1 MSLKDSHKIIHF
13 IIGIIA
19 SCTISPF
26 IVPSAIAEP
35 LKKLPN
41 TVWEKEFGDG
51 NFGYEPISLAMSGD
65 REILIAA
72 KAHIP
77 PGEDASDITG
87 RSALWFWRIDQNGK
101 KILEK
106 LIELPKTILMN
117 GKTVEVNTDS
127 SNVTGMCSLENGD
140 SLLVIEL
147 VPGYPWIVRIN
158 KTGKQTLTKELTGP
172 KRQVSFSK
180 IIHSTDEKY
189 LLIGHESFDSFMMQI
204 DKEGNILWEKKRDR
218 GNKEIIV
225 DGLRTD
231 KNEFILVE
239 NSAERNGPF
248 RVGPSFVWVSKY
260 DGKGV
265 LKSEISFPGRYG
277 HIARSSN
284 GNYAVVFDAGDSGS
298 QDIRIALFSSDLKE
312 LWRSQVLRIRSGFS
326 DFKIAAAPS
335 GGFWVVGSYGL
346 KQFSLSI
353 IKIDITGKNVIEV
366 LDSERISSNY
376 YLVSSGNEFYIAYTA
391 YKELEQ
397 RRISQKV
404 GLIKFIDNK

>member
-1 MSLKDSHKIIHF
+1 MMHLIVLI
-13 IIGIIA
+13 IIGF
-19 SCTISPF
+19 TIFELAPLSSF
-26 IVPSAIAEP
+26 AESSN
-35 LKKLPN
+35 KLPN
-41 TVWEKEFGDG
+41 VVWEKEFGDG
-51 NFGYEPISLAMSGD
+51 NFWYEPSSMAMSGNHGT
-65 REILIAA
+65 LIAA
-72 KAHIP
+72 KARIT
-77 PGEDASDITG
+77 PGENASDTTG
-87 RSALWFWRIDQNGK
+87 RSALWFWRIDQDGE

-180 IIHSTDEKY
+180 IIPLVDEKY

-231 KNEFILVE
+231 NNEIILVE
-239 NSAERNGPF
+239 NSAETGPF
-248 RVGPSFVWVSKY
+248 RIGPSSVWVSKY
-260 DGKGV
+260 DEKGI

-277 HIARSSN
+277 HIAKSSD
-284 GNYAVVFDAGDSGS
+284 GNYGIVFDASTIGS
-298 QDIRIALFSSDLKE
+298 QDIKVALLNPHLKE
-312 LWRSQVLRIRSGFS
+312 LWKSQVLQVRSGLS
-326 DFKIAAAPS
+326 DFKIAAAPNGS
-335 GGFWVVGSYGL
+335 FWVVGSYGL
-346 KQFSLSI
+346 RQFNLSVT
-353 IKIDITGKNVIEV
+353 KIDKTGRKIIEV
-366 LDSERISSNY
+366 LDSEKISSNY
-376 YLVSSGNEFYIAYTA
+376 HLVSSKNAFYIGYSA
-391 YKELEQ
+391 YKELE
-397 RRISQKV
+397 RRKISKNV
-404 GLIKFIDNK
+404 GLIKFIDK